1 MRRVE
6 AWRHA
11 VWHCLRDGLLALALL
26 AAAAPGGAQT
36 PAAPPSPPAA
46 KRTFVPLHGQA
57 PRALH
62 VSGPA
67 QVGAD
72 GSLLFAMDDRSLRY
86 WPASGQVLEEALP
99 IPLAAGATVLHTP
112 WGLLAVGGWTTA
124 DDEAQVGVT
133 RVQLIRPDG
142 QTASAELS
150 SGRFNA
156 QAVLLADGSALV
168 VGGTQRFR
176 STRDGIDK
184 NSRRTTAVDRVV
196 WRDGRLQVTRMADL
210 PGPPRRGFAL
220 VALADGRA
228 LVAGGGSAF
237 YVGCMEGCLA
247 EAYLF
252 DPRSGQWQTTAP
264 MATAREGFSAT
275 RLPDGRVLVAGG
287 WSPGRQDADDR
298 VETFDPASGLWAP
311 FARLPTAVAQHSAVW
326 LPGEEGRVLLL
337 GGGTQGQV
345 QALDLA
351 RGVWSSVAELR
362 EYRVGAHLAP
372 YRDAAGQPWLAVFG
386 GVKSPRGQDRSPDPH
401 IERLALYLPGP
412 PPAPAP
418 ASVPASIRASGPTAS
433 VQGLPLHRM
442 HMAIA
447 VAADGRTLFA
457 GGKVHADPGGVSTAS
472 AELVIPGQPLPHA
485 LPAMQHARN
494 AAQALWL
501 ADGRVAV
508 LGGQGQGYTGVL
520 QPADKGRG
528 LPAEFHDPATQR
540 WSLATEAGQLF
551 DAPVDAV
558 YDLAPNG
565 DLIELTADGVAR
577 LQVQGNS
584 VSRQRLPPL
593 WLPHAGGA
601 VVRALADGRIA
612 VAGGRVSSHMIGL
625 AGEPGHYVGLGN
637 KAPARRYEV
646 FHPTTGR
653 WAVSAALDFGM
664 HQLAVLDDG
673 RVAALGEAQAG
684 VEREGRWVP
693 PVLALAL
700 SSLDGASWRPIPLP
714 PGLVTDTDQMRLLV
728 QQGELVLLGRQDDE
742 RDNVGIAWIFDLLT
756 GRWTELARW
765 SRRNAGMHLLTVTT
779 PRGRRAVLATD

>member
-1 MRRVE
+1 M
-6 AWRHA
+6 
-11 VWHCLRDGLLALALL
+11 
-26 AAAAPGGAQT
+26 
-36 PAAPPSPPAA
+36 
-46 KRTFVPLHGQA
+46 PLHGQA

-67 QVGAD
+67 LVGAD
-72 GSLLFAMDDRSLRY
+72 GSLLFAMEDRSLRY
-86 WPASGQVLEEALP
+86 WPASGQVLEQALP
-99 IPLAAGATVLHTP
+99 APLTTGATVLHTP
-112 WGLLAVGGWTTA
+112 WGLLAVGGWATA
-124 DDEAQVGVT
+124 DDDAQVGVT

-156 QAVLLADGSALV
+156 QTVLLADGSALV

-184 NSRRTTAVDRVV
+184 SSRRTTAVDRVV
-196 WRDGRLQVTRMADL
+196 WRDGRLQVTRVADL

-237 YVGCMEGCLA
+237 YRGCMEGCQA
-247 EAYLF
+247 DAYLF
-252 DPRSGQWQTTAP
+252 DPRSGQWQATAP

-298 VETFDPASGLWAP
+298 VETFDPATGLWAP

-345 QALDLA
+345 QALDLV

-362 EYRVGAHLAP
+362 EYRVGAQLAP
-372 YRDAAGQPWLAVFG
+372 YRDAAGQPWLAVI
-386 GVKSPRGQDRSPDPH
+386 PHRLDRSPDPH
-401 IERLALYLPGP
+401 IERLALHRPGLL
-412 PPAPAP
+412 PAPTPAPGP
-418 ASVPASIRASGPTAS
+418 ASVPASGPTAS
-433 VQGLPLHRM
+433 VQGLPLHRTY
-442 HMAIA
+442 MAIA

-457 GGKVHADPGGVSTAS
+457 GGKVHADPGRVATAS

-485 LPAMQHARN
+485 LPAMQHARS

-508 LGGQGQGYTGVL
+508 LGGQGHGYTGVL

-528 LPAEFHDPATQR
+528 LPAEFYDPATQR
-540 WSLATEAGQLF
+540 WSRATEAGQPL

-577 LQVQGNS
+577 LQIQGNS
-584 VSRQRLPPL
+584 VSRRRLPPL

-612 VAGGRVSSHMIGL
+612 VAGGRLSSHMIGL
-625 AGEPGHYVGLGN
+625 AGEPGEYVGLGN
-637 KAPARRYEV
+637 EAPARRYEV

-653 WAVSAALDFGM
+653 WAASAALDFGM
-664 HQLAVLDDG
+664 RQVAVLDDG

-684 VEREGRWVP
+684 EEREGRWVP

-700 SSLDGASWRPIPLP
+700 SSPDGASWRRLPLP
-714 PGLVTDTDQMRLLV
+714 PGLVPDTDQLRLLV
-728 QQGELVLLGRQDDE
+728 PQGELLLLGHVDAE
-742 RDNVGIAWIFDLLT
+742 RDNTDVAWTLDLPT
-756 GRWTELARW
+756 GRWTDLARW
-765 SRRNAGMHLLTVTT
+765 SRRDAGMHLLTVTT